1 MTQLERP
8 KRRTSIPPT
17 RWSEPLR
24 GALRVLRRG
33 TRLCVHLL
41 WGVLLTLWLR
51 GRHGTDWFR
60 LPYGQA
66 RRRQW
71 QRALASIL
79 GLRVHAAGTPMSAA
93 GLLVA
98 NHISWLDIVAIASA
112 VPTTF
117 VAKDDVRAWPLIGP
131 LAHWGG
137 TVFLRRARVSVLT
150 ATIDTLAD
158 TIAQGQRVTVFPEGT
173 TTTGTVL
180 GTFHRALFEAA
191 VKSGAPVQ
199 AIAVRYRREGRPD
212 TIAPFVGDDAFVPH
226 LLRVMAAP
234 RTEVHLEFQPAVSG
248 DNRRTLAIHT
258 HAQIRAA
265 LAEVLVSTQDDDA
278 SLDRTASADDAAEL
292 VISPVLR

>member
-8 KRRTSIPPT
+8 KRRHSVPPT
-17 RWSEPLR
+17 WWSRHLR
-24 GALRVLRRG
+24 GTLRVLTRG
-33 TRLCVHLL
+33 ARLCVHLV
-41 WGVLLTLWLR
+41 WGVVLAVWLR
-51 GRHGTDWFR
+51 RRHGTDWFR

-79 GLRVHAAGTPMSAA
+79 GLRVHASGTPMSAT

-117 VAKDDVRAWPLIGP
+117 VAKDDVRAWPLIGA
-131 LAHWGG
+131 LADWGG

-234 RTEVHLEFQPAVSG
+234 RTEVHLDFQPAVSG
-248 DNRRTLAIHT
+248 DDRRTLATRT
-258 HAQIRAA
+258 HAQIRVA
-265 LAEVLVSTQDDDA
+265 LAEVLEPTQNDDA
-278 SLDRTASADDAAEL
+278 PLDRTASAGNAATL
-292 VISPVLR
+292 AISPVLR